1 MALCL
6 VPWRHS
12 DAGAWRRDFRTVTA
26 ETARVTLANPPAS
39 RLGRMSRAPI
49 LPFVLS
55 LSLAGCASYSGI
67 QGEAH
72 ALVPQS
78 LAFDQNPG
86 GGDWPREDWWTMFG
100 DPKLDALMP
109 RGPRG
114 HPRPP
119 GAPAPRPP
127 PGRAP

>member
-6 VPWRHS
+6 VPWHHS
-12 DAGAWRRDFRTVTA
+12 DAGAWRRDFRTVMA
-26 ETARVTLANPPAS
+26 ETARVTLAKPPAS

-72 ALVPQS
+72 ALAPQS
-78 LAFDQNPG
+78 LAFDQNSAG
-86 GGDWPREDWWTMFG
+86 RGRPRR
-100 DPKLDALMP
+100 ALWAVF
-109 RGPRG
+109 RGPK
-114 HPRPP
+114 
-119 GAPAPRPP
+119 
-127 PGRAP
+127 